1 MPDTVLL
8 IVVIE
13 IDIPAFKISIGQQG
27 RKKFITIN
35 QSGVSTLVSQ
45 NELLK

>member
-27 RKKFITIN
+27 RKKIHNHKPEWCIHSCLT
-35 QSGVSTLVSQ
+35 
-45 NELLK
+45 K